1 MNVVRWC
8 GTLWT
13 ALTSWR
19 GRSKVAPAQAAPSK
33 RQAAPSQHMERVWT
47 HARLGQFLGMQQCRC
62 SVCGVVRQ
70 CTPDFDFYATEDDS
84 PLICHDCF
92 FPLVVHAQNS
102 GIKA

>member
-8 GTLWT
+8 GALWT

-19 GRSKVAPAQAAPSK
+19 GRSKGAPAEAKMELPETYG
-33 RQAAPSQHMERVWT
+33 RIERVWT
-47 HARLGQFLGMQQCRC
+47 HARPGQFLGMQQCRC
-62 SVCGVVRQ
+62 SVCGVERL
-70 CTPDFDFYATEDDS
+70 CTPDFDFYATQDDS

-92 FPLVVHAQNS
+92 FPLVVDAQNS